1 MSGLLY
7 LHGFLSSPASDKA
20 VAVRDWLAQHRP
32 DIAFHCPL
40 LSPHPAQARDQ
51 IESLINARR
60 GASTYLMGSSL
71 GGFWA
76 TWAAERHDLRAVLI
90 NPLTHG
96 DILEPDYVDIPLA
109 NHHTGETCV
118 LTAADAALLRAA
130 EVARISRPSNY
141 LLFAQTGDATL
152 DYRLAVAK
160 YAGCRQIVEPG
171 GSHGFDGF
179 ERHIPAAIDFLTG

>member
-7 LHGFLSSPASDKA
+7 LHGFLSSPASSKA
-20 VAVRDWLAQHRP
+20 LAVRDWLAHHRP

-40 LSPHPAQARDQ
+40 LSPHPSEAMVQ
-51 IESLINARR
+51 IENLLNARPAER
-60 GASTYLMGSSL
+60 MSLMGSSL

-76 TWAAERHDLRAVLI
+76 TWAAERYDLRAVLI

-96 DILEPDYVDIPLA
+96 DILEPDYVDRPLA
-109 NHHTGETCV
+109 NYHTGDTCV

-130 EVARISRPSNY
+130 EVSSIARPDNY
-141 LLFAQTGDATL
+141 LLLAQEGDETL

-160 YAGCRQIVEPG
+160 YAGCRQIIERG

-179 ERHIPAAIDFLTG
+179 ERHIPTAIEFLTG

>member
-7 LHGFLSSPASDKA
+7 LHGFLSSPASGKA
-20 VAVRDWLAQHRP
+20 IAVRDWLAWNRP
-32 DIAFHCPL
+32 DIAFHCPQL
-40 LSPHPAQARDQ
+40 APHPAQAMEQ
-51 IESLINARR
+51 IESLINARP
-60 GASTYLMGSSL
+60 GTKMSLMGSSL

-76 TWAAERHDLRAVLI
+76 TWAAERYDLRAVLI

-96 DILEPDYVDIPLA
+96 DILEPDYVDQPLA
-109 NHHTGETCV
+109 NYHTGDTCV

-130 EVARISRPSNY
+130 TVSRVTHPGNY
-141 LLFAQTGDATL
+141 LLLAQTGDETL

-160 YAGCRQIVEPG
+160 YAGCRQIIEPG

-179 ERHIPAAIDFLTG
+179 ERHIPAAIEFLTG